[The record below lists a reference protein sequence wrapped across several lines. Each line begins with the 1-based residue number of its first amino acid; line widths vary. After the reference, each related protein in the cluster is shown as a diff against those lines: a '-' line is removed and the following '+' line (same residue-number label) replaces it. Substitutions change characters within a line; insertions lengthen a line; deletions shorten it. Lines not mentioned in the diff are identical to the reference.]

1 MKPNFALT
9 LSFEGIDLLHRVPT
23 GWHLVGSVR
32 FDDADLTGAMAELR
46 EAAFGLEPDGLTTK
60 LVLPDDQIKYLD
72 VATAGTDPDGYD
84 ALARKAM
91 EGATPYDLSELA
103 IDWAEKDGRLH
114 VAAVARETLAEAES
128 FAHEHQFNPVS
139 FVARPA
145 EGAFEGEP
153 FFGGTHAATELFG
166 GPVTPDRDAIKIT
179 GKAQPPEPEA
189 ALEPEPQPEPAPAA
203 KAPNPVPLI
212 EEIGV
217 PSFDIID
224 TPEKAPAAA
233 AQPAPETPSEPEDYE
248 EAARLAEQELGPA
261 RDLTPEEEEMLKVFE
276 AKESEPAAQPDLP
289 LAPPPAPPAE
299 PAAAKAPV
307 PEAKTEAPE
316 APALSFST
324 VRAKRDAA
332 PDSAPPLK
340 GAQRGL
346 GGASA
351 APAPEAPAP
360 KALDPIPVA
369 ETRAA
374 DPEAAMLDTADSLR
388 PAELQALE
396 RGPST
401 SLLSRLKQASRRGKA
416 APRPE
421 TEAERLTVFGAR
433 DSKPVG
439 GKPRFMGLILTAI
452 LLVFMVIMAA
462 WASLGSD
469 GVASLLGG
477 DATDSIAETL
487 PTDTIT
493 DEELAEAGTPA
504 TASTEPPLEQAFALP
519 APEPEASVEAE
530 LEPEPDLAEGSDPA
544 AAPTLQD
551 TEERYATTGIWQ
563 MAPESPAL
571 PGTSVLDDL
580 YVASIDHPVMGV
592 DAVALPDPQ
601 RMDGDAALAQPAD
614 PAAAGTSFDFDPR
627 GLVKASPDGS
637 MSPDGILIYTGK
649 PPVTPPKWPEREES
663 RSETNALDNTRLA
676 AMRPKPRPDDLIEQT
691 ERSNLGGRTRVE
703 LAALRPQLRPASA
716 QEQAAVDDKPTEQAV
731 AASLKPKNRPEN
743 FAAIVAS
750 AEQRPEPD
758 LPTGSIFKQPT
769 AQPVQPSLPSK
780 ASVARQ
786 ATLKNQINLHK
797 VNLIGVYG
805 RPNDRRALVRLS
817 SGRYKKV
824 QVGDRIDGGKVAAIG
839 DSELSYVKSGRTVT
853 LKMPKG

>member
-32 FDDADLTGAMAELR
+32 FDDADLTSALAELR

-60 LVLPDDQIKYLD
+60 LVLPDDQIKYID
-72 VATAGTDPDGYD
+72 VATDGTDADGYE
-84 ALARKAM
+84 ALAHKAL

-103 IDWAEKDGRLH
+103 IDWAEKNGRLH
-114 VAAVARETLAEAES
+114 VAAVARETLTEAES

-139 FVARPA
+139 FVAQPA

-166 GPVTPDRDAIKIT
+166 GPVTPDRDAIKIV

-189 ALEPEPQPEPAPAA
+189 APEPEKTEPEPQPEPAPAA
-203 KAPNPVPLI
+203 KAPEPAPLI

-217 PSFDIID
+217 PSFDVID
-224 TPEKAPAAA
+224 AQEKAPETAL
-233 AQPAPETPSEPEDYE
+233 ETPSEPVDYE
-248 EAARLAEQELGPA
+248 EAARLAEQELGPG
-261 RDLTPEEEEMLKVFE
+261 RDLTPEEEEMLKAFE
-276 AKESEPAAQPDLP
+276 AKQPEPAAQPDLP
-289 LAPPPAPPAE
+289 LTPPPAPAAE
-299 PAAAKAPV
+299 PAAVKAPA
-307 PEAKTEAPE
+307 PEAQTEAPD

-324 VRAKRDAA
+324 VRAKRDAT
-332 PDSAPPLK
+332 PDSAPPLE
-340 GAQRGL
+340 GAKRDIS
-346 GGASA
+346 GAST
-351 APAPEAPAP
+351 APEAPAP
-360 KALDPIPVA
+360 KVPDPIPVA
-369 ETRAA
+369 ETRAT
-374 DPEAAMLDTADSLR
+374 DPEAAMLDMADSLR
-388 PAELQALE
+388 PAEIQAPE
-396 RGPST
+396 RT
-401 SLLSRLKQASRRGKA
+401 SVLSRLKQAGRRRKV

-477 DATDSIAETL
+477 DAPDSIAGAL
-487 PTDTIT
+487 PTDAIT
-493 DEELAEAGTPA
+493 EEELAEAGTPA

-530 LEPEPDLAEGSDPA
+530 LEPEPDLADSPDPA
-544 AAPTLQD
+544 AAPTLQAS
-551 TEERYATTGIWQ
+551 EERYATTGIWQ

-627 GLVKASPDGS
+627 GLVKASPEGS

-649 PPVTPPKWPEREES
+649 PPVTPPKWPERDES
-663 RSETNALDNTRLA
+663 RNEASELDTTRLA

-731 AASLKPKNRPEN
+731 AASLKPKDRPEN

-750 AEQRPEPD
+750 AEQQPEPD
-758 LPTGSIFKQPT
+758 LPTGSIFKQPQT
-769 AQPVQPSLPSK
+769 IQPSLPSK

-786 ATLKNQINLHK
+786 ATLKNQINLRK

-805 RPNDRRALVRLS
+805 QPNDRRALVRLS

-839 DSELSYVKSGRTVT
+839 DSELQYVKSGRTVT

>member
-32 FDDADLTGAMAELR
+32 FDDADLTGALAGLR

-60 LVLPDDQIKYLD
+60 LVLPDDQIKYID
-72 VATAGTDPDGYD
+72 VATDGTDADGYE
-84 ALARKAM
+84 ALAHKAL

-139 FVARPA
+139 FVAQPA
-145 EGAFEGEP
+145 EGTFEGEP

-166 GPVTPDRDAIKIT
+166 GPVTPDRDPIKVI

-189 ALEPEPQPEPAPAA
+189 APEPEPQPEPAA
-203 KAPNPVPLI
+203 KAPEPAPLI

-224 TPEKAPAAA
+224 APEKAPEA
-233 AQPAPETPSEPEDYE
+233 APETPSEPEDYE
-248 EAARLAEQELGPA
+248 EAARLAEQELGPG
-261 RDLTPEEEEMLKVFE
+261 RDLTPEEEEMLKAFE

-289 LAPPPAPPAE
+289 LAPPPAPAAE
-299 PAAAKAPV
+299 PAAVKAPA
-307 PEAKTEAPE
+307 PEAKQAAD
-316 APALSFST
+316 APAPSFST
-324 VRAKRDAA
+324 VRAKRDTA
-332 PDSAPPLK
+332 PDSAPPLE

-346 GGASA
+346 SGASA

-360 KALDPIPVA
+360 KAFDPIPVA

-374 DPEAAMLDTADSLR
+374 DPEAAMLDMADSLR
-388 PAELQALE
+388 PTEVQAPE
-396 RGPST
+396 RT
-401 SLLSRLKQASRRGKA
+401 SLLSRLKQAGRRGKA
-416 APRPE
+416 VPPPE
-421 TEAERLTVFGAR
+421 TEAQRLTVFGAR
-433 DSKPVG
+433 DSKSVG
-439 GKPRFMGLILTAI
+439 GKPRFMGLILTAL

-469 GVASLLGG
+469 GVASLLGR
-477 DATDSIAETL
+477 DTPDNIAEVL
-487 PTDTIT
+487 PTDTVT
-493 DEELAEAGTPA
+493 EEELAEAGTPA
-504 TASTEPPLEQAFALP
+504 TASTEPPLEQAIALP
-519 APEPEASVEAE
+519 APEPDAPVEAE
-530 LEPEPDLAEGSDPA
+530 LEPEPDLADSPDPA
-544 AAPTLQD
+544 AAPTLQAS
-551 TEERYATTGIWQ
+551 EERYATTGIWQ

-592 DAVALPDPQ
+592 DAVALPDPR

-627 GLVKASPDGS
+627 GLVKASPEGS
-637 MSPDGILIYTGK
+637 MSPDGILIYSGK
-649 PPVTPPKWPEREES
+649 PPVTPPKWPERDES
-663 RSETNALDNTRLA
+663 RNETSELDNTRLA

-716 QEQAAVDDKPTEQAV
+716 QEQAAVDDTPTEQAV

-750 AEQRPEPD
+750 AEQQPEPD

-805 RPNDRRALVRLS
+805 QPSDRRALVRLS

-839 DSELSYVKSGRTVT
+839 DGELSYVKSGRTVT